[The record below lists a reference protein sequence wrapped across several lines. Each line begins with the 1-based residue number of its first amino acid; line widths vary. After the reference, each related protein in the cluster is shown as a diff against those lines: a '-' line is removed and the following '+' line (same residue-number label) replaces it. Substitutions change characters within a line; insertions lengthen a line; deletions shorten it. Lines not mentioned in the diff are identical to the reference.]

1 MKEKAARFVVKKRIA
16 ILIVAVAL
24 LIPSAIGF
32 VKTFVNYDILTYLPA
47 DLDSMIG
54 QNMLEDDFHMAS
66 TAMLVVDGMEDYQVS
81 QLKEKVAAVPGVR
94 QVLWA
99 DDIFDNGVPREMLPE
114 DVRSV
119 FYSDSGTM
127 MIISFD
133 EPMAA
138 EGTLK
143 AIEQIKSVTGEQCF
157 LGGMAAIVQDT
168 KALADQETPLYVLV
182 AVLLCM
188 AVLWLG
194 LESTVVP
201 FIFLLGILFPILY
214 NFGTNIFLGQIS
226 YITKALAAVL
236 QLGVTMDFSIFLL
249 HRFEEEKQRCPDKE
263 EAMVKAIS
271 ATLTSIA
278 GSSITTIAGFLA
290 LCTMR
295 LTLGRDIGIVM
306 AKGVLLGVICTVT
319 ILPALILFFDR
330 AIDRHTHPVLIHEL
344 ERVPSFICKHYKGIL
359 VAFVAL
365 FIPFAIAQANTDQY
379 YALDETLPQDLPS
392 IVGTNKLKNDFNMTT
407 THFVLVDDKL
417 DSYRLKEI
425 SDRIEGLDGVDL
437 VISYDKYVGGR
448 IPDDIVPDELRD
460 QIDAGGKKLMMV
472 NSVYKAA
479 SDEENRQI
487 DQINEIIKAYDPT
500 AVVAGEGAMTK
511 DLIEVAAVD
520 FKNVNIASIVAIFII
535 IAVCFRSASI
545 PFLLVLAIEFAIS
558 INMGIPF
565 FTGTTLPFVAG
576 IVIGTIQLGAT
587 VDYAILTTTRFREE
601 LQAGREKMDAIRV
614 TVQKCSPSII
624 TSGLS
629 FFAANIGVAIISK
642 MDLIKSLC
650 GLMAR
655 GAIIS
660 MLSIIF
666 VLPALLILCEPLI
679 AKTTIGWRKAAKL
692 LKGRKKEPEYQEL

>member
-16 ILIVAVAL
+16 ILILAVAL

-365 FIPFAIAQANTDQY
+365 FVPFAIAQANTDQY

-487 DQINEIIKAYDPT
+487 DQINEIVKAYDPT

-520 FKNVNIASIVAIFII
+520 FRNVNIASIAAIFII

-565 FTGTTLPFVAG
+565 FTRTTLPFVAG

>member
-487 DQINEIIKAYDPT
+487 DQINEIVKAYDPT

-601 LQAGREKMDAIRV
+601 LQAGREKMDAIRI

>member
-249 HRFEEEKQRCPDKE
+249 HRFEEEKQCCPDKE

-487 DQINEIIKAYDPT
+487 DQINEIVKAYDPT

-601 LQAGREKMDAIRV
+601 LQAGREKMDAIRI

>member
-16 ILIVAVAL
+16 ILILAVAL

-487 DQINEIIKAYDPT
+487 DQINEIVKAYDPT

-520 FKNVNIASIVAIFII
+520 FRNVNIASIAAIFII

>member
-16 ILIVAVAL
+16 ILILAVAL

-249 HRFEEEKQRCPDKE
+249 HRFEEEKQHCPDKE

-365 FIPFAIAQANTDQY
+365 FVPFAIAQANTDQY

-487 DQINEIIKAYDPT
+487 DQINEIVKAYDPT

-520 FKNVNIASIVAIFII
+520 FRNVNIASIAAIFII

>member
-16 ILIVAVAL
+16 ILILAVAL

-359 VAFVAL
+359 VAFVVL
-365 FIPFAIAQANTDQY
+365 FVPFAIAQANTDQY

-487 DQINEIIKAYDPT
+487 DQINEIVKAYDPT

-520 FKNVNIASIVAIFII
+520 FRNVNIASIAAIFII

>member
-487 DQINEIIKAYDPT
+487 DQINEIVKAYDPT

>member
-16 ILIVAVAL
+16 ILILAVAL

-249 HRFEEEKQRCPDKE
+249 HRFEEEKQHCPDKE

-271 ATLTSIA
+271 ATLTYIA

-365 FIPFAIAQANTDQY
+365 FVPFAIAQANTDQY

-487 DQINEIIKAYDPT
+487 DQINEIVKAYDPT

-520 FKNVNIASIVAIFII
+520 FRNVNIASIAAIFII

>member
-1 MKEKAARFVVKKRIA
+1 
-16 ILIVAVAL
+16 
-24 LIPSAIGF
+24 
-32 VKTFVNYDILTYLPA
+32 
-47 DLDSMIG
+47 
-54 QNMLEDDFHMAS
+54 
-66 TAMLVVDGMEDYQVS
+66 MLVVDGMEDYQVS

-114 DVRSV
+114 DVKSV

-127 MIISFD
+127 MIISFED
-133 EPMAA
+133 PMAA

-278 GSSITTIAGFLA
+278 GSSVTTIAGFLA

-319 ILPALILFFDR
+319 SCPPSSSFSTGRSIGTPTRCSSTNWSGCPLLSASTTR
-330 AIDRHTHPVLIHEL
+330 AFWWLSW
-344 ERVPSFICKHYKGIL
+344 PSL
-359 VAFVAL
+359 S
-365 FIPFAIAQANTDQY
+365 P
-379 YALDETLPQDLPS
+379 LPS
-392 IVGTNKLKNDFNMTT
+392 P
-407 THFVLVDDKL
+407 
-417 DSYRLKEI
+417 R
-425 SDRIEGLDGVDL
+425 
-437 VISYDKYVGGR
+437 
-448 IPDDIVPDELRD
+448 
-460 QIDAGGKKLMMV
+460 
-472 NSVYKAA
+472 
-479 SDEENRQI
+479 
-487 DQINEIIKAYDPT
+487 PT
-500 AVVAGEGAMTK
+500 
-511 DLIEVAAVD
+511 
-520 FKNVNIASIVAIFII
+520 
-535 IAVCFRSASI
+535 
-545 PFLLVLAIEFAIS
+545 PIS
-558 INMGIPF
+558 ITPWMRPCPR
-565 FTGTTLPFVAG
+565 TCPPLWAP
-576 IVIGTIQLGAT
+576 
-587 VDYAILTTTRFREE
+587 
-601 LQAGREKMDAIRV
+601 
-614 TVQKCSPSII
+614 
-624 TSGLS
+624 TSS
-629 FFAANIGVAIISK
+629 
-642 MDLIKSLC
+642 
-650 GLMAR
+650 
-655 GAIIS
+655 
-660 MLSIIF
+660 
-666 VLPALLILCEPLI
+666 
-679 AKTTIGWRKAAKL
+679 KTTST
-692 LKGRKKEPEYQEL
+692 

>member
-16 ILIVAVAL
+16 ILILAVAL

-249 HRFEEEKQRCPDKE
+249 HRFEEEKQHCPDKE

-365 FIPFAIAQANTDQY
+365 FVPFAIAQANTDQY

-487 DQINEIIKAYDPT
+487 DQINEIVKAYDPT

-520 FKNVNIASIVAIFII
+520 FRNVNIASIAAIFII

-666 VLPALLILCEPLI
+666 VLPALLNLCEPLI

>member
-16 ILIVAVAL
+16 ILILAVAL

-54 QNMLEDDFHMAS
+54 QKMLEDDFHMAS

-114 DVRSV
+114 DVKSV

-127 MIISFD
+127 MIISFED
-133 EPMAA
+133 PMAA

-278 GSSITTIAGFLA
+278 GSSVTTIAGFLA

-319 ILPALILFFDR
+319 VLPALILFFDR

-344 ERVPSFICKHYKGIL
+344 ERAPAFICKHYKGIL

-379 YALDETLPQDLPS
+379 YALDETLPKDLPS

-407 THFVLVDDKL
+407 THFVLVDDQL

-425 SDRIEGLDGVDL
+425 SDRIEELDGVDL

-448 IPDDIVPDELRD
+448 IPDDVIPDELRD

-487 DQINEIIKAYDPT
+487 DQINEIVKAYDPT

-520 FKNVNIASIVAIFII
+520 FKNVNIASIAAIFLI

-601 LQAGREKMDAIRV
+601 LQAGREKMDAIRI

-679 AKTTIGWRKAAKL
+679 AKTTIGWRRAAKL

>member
-16 ILIVAVAL
+16 ILILAVAL

-54 QNMLEDDFHMAS
+54 QKMLEDDFHMAS

-114 DVRSV
+114 DVKSV

-127 MIISFD
+127 MIISFED
-133 EPMAA
+133 PMAA

-278 GSSITTIAGFLA
+278 GSSVTTIAGFLA

-319 ILPALILFFDR
+319 VLPALILFFDR

-344 ERVPSFICKHYKGIL
+344 ERVPAFICKHYKGIL

-379 YALDETLPQDLPS
+379 YALDETLPKDLPS

-407 THFVLVDDKL
+407 THFVLVDDQL

-425 SDRIEGLDGVDL
+425 SDRIEELDGVDL

-448 IPDDIVPDELRD
+448 IPDDVIPDELRD

-487 DQINEIIKAYDPT
+487 DRINEIVKAYDPT

-520 FKNVNIASIVAIFII
+520 FKNVNIASIAAIFLI

>member
-16 ILIVAVAL
+16 ILILAVAL

-54 QNMLEDDFHMAS
+54 QKMLEDDFHMAS

-114 DVRSV
+114 DVKSV

-127 MIISFD
+127 MIISFED
-133 EPMAA
+133 PMAA

-278 GSSITTIAGFLA
+278 GSSVTTIAGFLA

-319 ILPALILFFDR
+319 VLPALILFFDR

-344 ERVPSFICKHYKGIL
+344 ERVPAFICKHYKGIL

-379 YALDETLPQDLPS
+379 YALDETLPKDLPS

-407 THFVLVDDKL
+407 THFVLVDDQL

-425 SDRIEGLDGVDL
+425 SDRIEELDGVDL

-448 IPDDIVPDELRD
+448 IPDDVIPDELRD

-487 DQINEIIKAYDPT
+487 DRINEIVKAYDPT

-520 FKNVNIASIVAIFII
+520 FKNVNIASIAAIFLI

-545 PFLLVLAIEFAIS
+545 PFLLVLAIELAIS

>member
-16 ILIVAVAL
+16 ILILAVAL

-54 QNMLEDDFHMAS
+54 QKMLEDDFHMAS

-114 DVRSV
+114 DVKSV

-127 MIISFD
+127 MIISFED
-133 EPMAA
+133 PMAA

-249 HRFEEEKQRCPDKE
+249 HRFEEE

-278 GSSITTIAGFLA
+278 GSSVTTIAGFLA

-319 ILPALILFFDR
+319 VLPALILFFDR

-344 ERVPSFICKHYKGIL
+344 ERVPAFICKHYKGIL

-379 YALDETLPQDLPS
+379 YALDETLPKDLPS

-407 THFVLVDDKL
+407 THFVLVDDQL

-425 SDRIEGLDGVDL
+425 SDRIEELDGVDL

-448 IPDDIVPDELRD
+448 IPDDVIPDELRD

-487 DQINEIIKAYDPT
+487 DRINEIVKAYDPT

-520 FKNVNIASIVAIFII
+520 FKNVNIASIAAIFLI

-545 PFLLVLAIEFAIS
+545 PFLLVLAIEFAIC

-565 FTGTTLPFVAG
+565 FT
-576 IVIGTIQLGAT
+576 GTIQLGAT

>member
-47 DLDSMIG
+47 ARDSMIG

-487 DQINEIIKAYDPT
+487 DQINEIVKAYDPT

>member
-16 ILIVAVAL
+16 ILILAVAL

-365 FIPFAIAQANTDQY
+365 FVPFAIAQANTDQY

-487 DQINEIIKAYDPT
+487 DQINEIVKAYDPT

-520 FKNVNIASIVAIFII
+520 FRNVNIASIAAIFII

>member
-1 MKEKAARFVVKKRIA
+1 M
-16 ILIVAVAL
+16 
-24 LIPSAIGF
+24 
-32 VKTFVNYDILTYLPA
+32 
-47 DLDSMIG
+47 
-54 QNMLEDDFHMAS
+54 
-66 TAMLVVDGMEDYQVS
+66 
-81 QLKEKVAAVPGVR
+81 
-94 QVLWA
+94 
-99 DDIFDNGVPREMLPE
+99 
-114 DVRSV
+114 
-119 FYSDSGTM
+119 
-127 MIISFD
+127 
-133 EPMAA
+133 
-138 EGTLK
+138 
-143 AIEQIKSVTGEQCF
+143 
-157 LGGMAAIVQDT
+157 
-168 KALADQETPLYVLV
+168 
-182 AVLLCM
+182 
-188 AVLWLG
+188 
-194 LESTVVP
+194 
-201 FIFLLGILFPILY
+201 
-214 NFGTNIFLGQIS
+214 
-226 YITKALAAVL
+226 
-236 QLGVTMDFSIFLL
+236 
-249 HRFEEEKQRCPDKE
+249 
-263 EAMVKAIS
+263 
-271 ATLTSIA
+271 
-278 GSSITTIAGFLA
+278 
-290 LCTMR
+290 
-295 LTLGRDIGIVM
+295 
-306 AKGVLLGVICTVT
+306 
-319 ILPALILFFDR
+319 
-330 AIDRHTHPVLIHEL
+330 
-344 ERVPSFICKHYKGIL
+344 
-359 VAFVAL
+359 
-365 FIPFAIAQANTDQY
+365 
-379 YALDETLPQDLPS
+379 
-392 IVGTNKLKNDFNMTT
+392 GTNKLKNDFNMTT

-487 DQINEIIKAYDPT
+487 DQINEIVKAYDPT

>member
-32 VKTFVNYDILTYLPA
+32 VKTFVNYDRLTYLPA

-487 DQINEIIKAYDPT
+487 DQINEIVKAYDPT

-601 LQAGREKMDAIRV
+601 LQAGREKMDAIRI

-629 FFAANIGVAIISK
+629 FFAANLGVAIISK

>member
-16 ILIVAVAL
+16 ILILAVVL

-344 ERVPSFICKHYKGIL
+344 ERMPSFICKHYKGIL

-365 FIPFAIAQANTDQY
+365 FVPFAIAQANTDQY

-487 DQINEIIKAYDPT
+487 DQINEIVKAYDPT

-520 FKNVNIASIVAIFII
+520 FRNVNIASIAAIFII

>member
-16 ILIVAVAL
+16 ILILAVAL

-249 HRFEEEKQRCPDKE
+249 HRFEEEKQRGPDKE
-263 EAMVKAIS
+263 EAMVKASS
-271 ATLTSIA
+271 ATLTSSA
-278 GSSITTIAGFLA
+278 GSSLTTIAGFLA

-365 FIPFAIAQANTDQY
+365 FVPFAIAQANTDQY

-487 DQINEIIKAYDPT
+487 DQINEIVKAYDPT

-520 FKNVNIASIVAIFII
+520 FRNVNIASIAAIFII